1 MSYKENKDIYINIF
15 LSWVYITIRK
25 GTRVLGTSTRVS
37 EFSNLDI

>member
-1 MSYKENKDIYINIF
+1 MSYKENEDIYINIF

-25 GTRVLGTSTRVS
+25 CTQALGTSTRVS